1 MGRRR
6 GEAVET
12 AEWLKMLRR
21 MIRAAGRRVADADE
35 VELGQLIELRHDL
48 DDAIAAAVNGQRSRG
63 VSWAYI
69 AAATGVTRQAAQQR
83 WGAPREPV
91 GSNGG
96 HRV

>member
-12 AEWLKMLRR
+12 AEWLGMLRR

-83 WGAPREPV
+83 WGALREPA
-91 GSNGG
+91 GSN
-96 HRV
+96 RVQR